1 MYIMTLLPAYYT
13 TNGYANNTRI
23 KKKKSNKQLQAEKA
37 HKEFI
42 DIYTSGGHRIKANT
56 SAFQAGNESSSLSAR
71 SIPPCSD
78 VIPTWTPKKK
88 AYTNHNFTI
97 APAYNKGSY
106 QVISRKDVKD
116 IGR

>member
-1 MYIMTLLPAYYT
+1 MPLLPVYYT

-42 DIYTSGGHRIKANT
+42 DIYTSGGGRTGYTADCKSVHE
-56 SAFQAGNESSSLSAR
+56 GSSPSRQSNL
-71 SIPPCSD
+71 PPCSD
-78 VIPTWTPKKK
+78 VIPTGIAYKKK
-88 AYTNHNFTI
+88 YTNHNFTI